1 MNIKMYG
8 VNMTDTL
15 LLVFGLVL
23 IIEGL
28 APALFP
34 NKWRNYL
41 RKVTDQPIEDIRN
54 IGLFILILGV
64 IIIWLSQ

>member
-1 MNIKMYG
+1 
-8 VNMTDTL
+8 MTDTL
-15 LLVFGLVL
+15 ILAFGLVL

-41 RKVTDQPIEDIRN
+41 LKLVEQPVGDIRN
-54 IGLFILILGV
+54 IGLLILMIGV
-64 IIIWLSQ
+64 FVVWLSQ

>member
-1 MNIKMYG
+1 MS
-8 VNMTDTL
+8 DTL
-15 LLVFGLVL
+15 LLALGLVL

-41 RKVTDQPIEDIRN
+41 LKLAEQPAGDIRN
-54 IGLFILILGV
+54 IGLFILTLGV

>member
-1 MNIKMYG
+1 MS
-8 VNMTDTL
+8 DTL
-15 LLVFGLVL
+15 LLALGLVL

-28 APALFP
+28 APALIP

-41 RKVTDQPIEDIRN
+41 LKLAEQPAGDIRN
-54 IGLFILILGV
+54 IGLFILTLGV

>member
-1 MNIKMYG
+1 
-8 VNMTDTL
+8 MTD
-15 LLVFGLVL
+15 VFFMAVGLVL

-41 RKVTDQPIEDIRN
+41 RKLAEQPVNDIRN
-54 IGLFILILGV
+54 IGFFILILGSIV
-64 IIIWLSQ
+64 IWLSL